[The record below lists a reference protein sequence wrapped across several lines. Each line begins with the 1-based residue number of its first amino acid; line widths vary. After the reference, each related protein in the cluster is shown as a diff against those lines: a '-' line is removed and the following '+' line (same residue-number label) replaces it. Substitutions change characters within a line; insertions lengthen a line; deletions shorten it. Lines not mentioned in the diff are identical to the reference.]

1 MTVLSILRYIIQ
13 LIFVNL
19 LSSPLHL
26 SQTDDPTNLQTPIL
40 LILVSGK
47 EAEISSSAWWTRTTN
62 QTTTDQKV
70 RQFFVN
76 AAAEV
81 GVAGGRTDGCRRTR
95 CTSCSARP
103 ISAAAAATATAALPP
118 SERPV
123 GNRHSLAHARGFGI
137 FRERARRRTTLDRC
151 LVL

>member
-1 MTVLSILRYIIQ
+1 MS
-13 LIFVNL
+13 
-19 LSSPLHL
+19 
-26 SQTDDPTNLQTPIL
+26 DDPTNLQTPIL

-47 EAEISSSAWWTRTTN
+47 EAEISSSARWTRTTN

-81 GVAGGRTDGCRRTR
+81 GVAGGRTDGRGRTR

-103 ISAAAAATATAALPP
+103 ISAAAAA
-118 SERPV
+118 EEGPV
-123 GNRHSLAHARGFGI
+123 GNRHSPRTHAASEYLERGRDDG
-137 FRERARRRTTLDRC
+137 RR
-151 LVL
+151 